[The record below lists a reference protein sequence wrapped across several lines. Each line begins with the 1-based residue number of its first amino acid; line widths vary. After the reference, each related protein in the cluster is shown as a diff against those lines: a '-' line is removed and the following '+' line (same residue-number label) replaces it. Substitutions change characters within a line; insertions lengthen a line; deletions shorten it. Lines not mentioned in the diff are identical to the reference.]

1 VSAGRLV
8 VLVTTP
14 RLPAGLLSGA
24 AWRALS
30 GADLVGVGRA
40 DLPLALALLAEGTA
54 VEVWPDVSAADLL
67 KRSRDSSVVW
77 LARED
82 GDGSLTRDLAD
93 EVVRR
98 AETGESGSE
107 VEILVGS
114 FDPAGSRLLDLVEVM
129 DRLRRDC
136 PWDQEQTHESLVRY
150 LVEEAYETIEA
161 IESGDRE
168 HLQEELGDLLLQV
181 MFHARIASEHPDMP
195 FNIDEV
201 AGQAVAKM
209 VRRHPH
215 VFAAT
220 ESPAACDEATTAS
233 AATTASTAEEVQA
246 NWETIKA
253 AEKSRQ
259 SAMDGIAP
267 GLPALSLAA
276 KVISRRRRAGVSL
289 SVSAA
294 PTPTRAS
301 TPDGSTEGGTDS
313 SGTGPLGA
321 DPLGE
326 VLFTL
331 VAAAEAAGIDA
342 EQALRR
348 RVAAE
353 MAEVRAVEQRALPG
367 GPGAPG

>member
-1 VSAGRLV
+1 MSAGRLV

-77 LARED
+77 LAGED

-114 FDPAGSRLLDLVEVM
+114 FDPVGSRLLDLVEVM

-150 LVEEAYETIEA
+150 LVEETYETIEA
-161 IESGDRE
+161 VETGDRD
-168 HLQEELGDLLLQV
+168 HLREELGDLLLQV
-181 MFHARIASEHPDMP
+181 MFHATIASEDSNEP
-195 FNIDEV
+195 FDIDDIAAEIV
-201 AGQAVAKM
+201 EKLI
-209 VRRHPH
+209 RRHPH
-215 VFAAT
+215 VFA
-220 ESPAACDEATTAS
+220 DV
-233 AATTASTAEEVQA
+233 EVSGVGDVEA

-253 AEKSRQ
+253 AEKSRT
-259 SAMDGIAP
+259 SPFDGIPP
-267 GLPALSLAA
+267 GLPALSLASKVVARSA
-276 KVISRRRRAGVSL
+276 KADAGRAPAEGDPPELSQASL
-289 SVSAA
+289 GDALLA
-294 PTPTRAS
+294 
-301 TPDGSTEGGTDS
+301 
-313 SGTGPLGA
+313 
-321 DPLGE
+321 
-326 VLFTL
+326 L
-331 VAAAEAAGIDA
+331 VARAHLAGLDP
-342 EQALRR
+342 ELALRERVR
-348 RVAAE
+348 RE
-353 MAEVRAVEQRALPG
+353 INQGRTS
-367 GPGAPG
+367 